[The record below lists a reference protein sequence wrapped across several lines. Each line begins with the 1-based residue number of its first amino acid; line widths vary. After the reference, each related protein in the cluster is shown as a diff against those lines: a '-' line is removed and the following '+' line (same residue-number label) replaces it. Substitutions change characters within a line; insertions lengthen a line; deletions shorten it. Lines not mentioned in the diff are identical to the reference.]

1 MNRIDR
7 QGREVRA
14 MFDLDSAIR
23 SRAAGSEIRPLTK
36 MYEVK
41 DTIIPNTSSIF
52 KQHLHGKPSMVL
64 LQIILFLVIT
74 VIVKGLLVD
83 LWTRYFISGECLPDT
98 LVSLVSMLH
107 KSGHEGPHECRLNSR

>member
-1 MNRIDR
+1 
-7 QGREVRA
+7 

-23 SRAAGSEIRPLTK
+23 SRASGSEIRPLMK

-41 DTIIPNTSSIF
+41 DTIIPNTSSIL

-107 KSGHEGPHECRLNSR
+107 KSGHEGPHECRLNIR